1 MRSFEA
7 KKCASAQ
14 SENWLLKYSPVAHM
28 STPSTRTSSIRSVR
42 LVENLKNS
50 LPFLFTPRTVAPDA
64 TKILSSWPFP
74 APSVRDAIG
83 SGPVA
88 VLNTKLRV
96 SSPLRM
102 PRACTTPSA
111 SPSTIL
117 FCRLPLLRGST
128 SIVPR
133 SACAVCV
140 MSVRSNVSMDI
151 AARRAGARRPDA
163 RARRCVRESADFERR
178 NAKKVL
184 VSASNERFEETNADR
199 RSPTGDARRLKG
211 KRRFRNRC
219 SPHACS
225 R

>member
-1 MRSFEA
+1 MTSFEA
-7 KKCASAQ
+7 KKCASTQ
-14 SENWLLKYSPVAHM
+14 STYWLLTYSPVAQIR
-28 STPSTRTSSIRSVR
+28 SPSTRTSRMGSVR
-42 LVENLKNS
+42 FVENLKNS
-50 LPFLFTPRTVAPDA
+50 LPFLFTPRTVAPEA

-74 APSVRDAIG
+74 EPSVREAIG

-88 VLNTKLRV
+88 LRNTKLRV

-163 RARRCVRESADFERR
+163 RARRCVRDMLTLKNTRETSFWFPPRR
-178 NAKKVL
+178 RKSTAAPVNPDWLRAI
-184 VSASNERFEETNADR
+184 RYRT
-199 RSPTGDARRLKG
+199 P
-211 KRRFRNRC
+211 
-219 SPHACS
+219 
-225 R
+225 